1 MKTFTELKS
10 FADNIYFHRQKQHR
24 LHGFSAE
31 MIDPPILHI
40 INTLN
45 QLPYCFTLQS
55 CYGHF
60 VFKGQENIHDCASL
74 PPIDNQKKV
83 TYRIAYIAL
92 CLDNSEPGKKLLARL
107 QEMTKIDPDYI
118 QVGCADWFW
127 QQQVNS
133 YVLQVEPKRFMRK
146 DRAVVEYEEAL
157 HLEKVRNELFSCLVT
172 CCK

>member
-1 MKTFTELKS
+1 MKTFTELKPFS
-10 FADNIYFHRQKQHR
+10 DNIHFHQQKQHR

-31 MIDPPILHI
+31 MIDPPILYT
-40 INTLN
+40 INTFN

-60 VFKGQENIHDCASL
+60 VFKEQKNIHDCTPL
-74 PPIDNQKKV
+74 PPINKQRKV
-83 TYRIAYIAL
+83 AYRIAYIAL
-92 CLDNSEPGKKLLARL
+92 CLDNSESGKKMLAML
-107 QEMTKIDPDYI
+107 QETTDIDPEYI
-118 QVGCADWFW
+118 HVGCADWFW

-157 HLEKVRNELFSCLVT
+157 HLEKVRNELFSCLLT
-172 CCK
+172 YCK